1 MRLTPAPAGFVLTSG
16 VGSSTHARNRREPYD
31 NGTHTCA
38 RRGLD
43 VRAVP
48 DESGAAVEANARSS
62 LTDSVRC
69 RGDHGDHDAG
79 CCICCQNTAAPLGC
93 MLLGRGR
100 RTVPLRS
107 LHGSTSPIKLEGE
120 VAPGRASVSL
130 AFGSSTHKR
139 AWHRPFRRGERE
151 RERDGT
157 PGPPCG
163 ARTISSVFV
172 PRLLGPPLLKRCH
185 QGVGWFSAAKCFC
198 GWSL

>member
-1 MRLTPAPAGFVLTSG
+1 MWGCGSSELERRAQPRGESSG
-16 VGSSTHARNRREPYD
+16 VRDNRQHEKRQSQDRSRPYD

-139 AWHRPFRRGERE
+139 AWHRP
-151 RERDGT
+151 
-157 PGPPCG
+157 
-163 ARTISSVFV
+163 
-172 PRLLGPPLLKRCH
+172 
-185 QGVGWFSAAKCFC
+185 
-198 GWSL
+198 

>member
-139 AWHRPFRRGERE
+139 AWHRPFRRRERE
-151 RERDGT
+151 RERWYSRSAVWRADDFVRVRPPSPGT
-157 PGPPCG
+157 TVIKAVSPRGRVVLCG
-163 ARTISSVFV
+163 IF
-172 PRLLGPPLLKRCH
+172 
-185 QGVGWFSAAKCFC
+185 FC